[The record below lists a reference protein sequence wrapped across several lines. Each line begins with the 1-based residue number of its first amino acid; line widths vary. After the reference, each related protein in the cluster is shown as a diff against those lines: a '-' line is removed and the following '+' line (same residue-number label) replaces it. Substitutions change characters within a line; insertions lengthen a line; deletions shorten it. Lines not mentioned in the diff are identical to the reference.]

1 MWSGKATVAVLG
13 PGGVGG
19 LLAALLSRAGHRV
32 ICLGGPRTV
41 DALGESGIRVRS
53 NQFGNFTA
61 RVEAAT
67 VLSESVDL
75 CLVTVKHTALD
86 AALDRVPPER
96 LRDGRILPLLNGI
109 EHIDLLRA
117 RYGVGQVVPAII
129 RVESTR
135 TTPGTIEHN
144 SPFVEIDMAAAVP
157 EDLAPLAAQLIA
169 AGVNTRVMPDEHAVL
184 WDKLALLAPLAL
196 LTTRYRIP
204 FGGIRSERLPEL
216 RTLVEEIAT
225 VSRAHGAT
233 VEAADVLAR
242 YEIFPA
248 NTKSSMQRDAEAGR
262 PTELDAI
269 GGAIVRA
276 ADRRGLPV
284 PLTRQLVEELAQRP
298 NHAGA

>member
-1 MWSGKATVAVLG
+1 MAVLG

-32 ICLGGPRTV
+32 ICIGGPRTV
-41 DALGESGIRVRS
+41 AALGESGIRVRS

-67 VLSESVDL
+67 VLSESVEL

-117 RYGVGQVVPAII
+117 RYGVEPVVPAII

-135 TTPGTIEHN
+135 TAPGIIEHN
-144 SPFVEIDMAAAVP
+144 SPFVEIEMAAAVP

-216 RTLVEEIAT
+216 RTLVEEIAA

-242 YEIFPA
+242 YEMFPA

-284 PLTRQLVEELAQRP
+284 PLTRQLVDELARRP
-298 NHAGA
+298 NHAGE